1 MGQVIVQINGR
12 NYTMQCEDGQ
22 EDHLRRLAN
31 MIDSEVTNIRNAVG
45 PLGDLRLLIMAS
57 LVIADRLAET
67 EQRVEW
73 LEQQLETLQAAQQE
87 SAGDIAQVEER
98 AAQAL
103 ESAAR
108 RLEALANTAHEK
120 SGTMRASFSMSD
132 PAPSQENG
140 DGQI

>member
-22 EDHLRRLAN
+22 EDHLRRLAD
-31 MIDSEVTNIRNAVG
+31 MIDTEVTNIRNAVG

-57 LVIADRLAET
+57 LVIADKLAES
-67 EQRVEW
+67 EQRIAW
-73 LEQQLETLQAAQQE
+73 LEQQLETLQAARQE

-108 RLEALANTAHEK
+108 RLEALAAGAWEKTGKAAGASSAH
-120 SGTMRASFSMSD
+120 D
-132 PAPSQENG
+132 PSSSQGNA
-140 DGQI
+140 

>member
-22 EDHLRRLAN
+22 EDHLRRLAD
-31 MIDSEVTNIRNAVG
+31 MIDTEVTNIRNAVG

-57 LVIADRLAET
+57 LVIADKLAES
-67 EQRVEW
+67 EQRIAW
-73 LEQQLETLQAAQQE
+73 LEQQLETLQAARQE

-108 RLEALANTAHEK
+108 RLEALAAGAWEKTGKAAGGSSAH
-120 SGTMRASFSMSD
+120 D
-132 PAPSQENG
+132 PSSSQGNP
-140 DGQI
+140 